1 MTVQLL
7 SHLQVQTSEQKPSL
21 PRGTAGRG
29 EWRSKSCTPWHV
41 VLKMAR
47 AHQTPKISFL
57 PALRFNNVI
66 KHLLALQQHWV
77 RRPSL
82 PLDSNETLQ
91 NAKVLRRTHEQL
103 LTEIITTLSYNTAPP
118 ATCLLPAL
126 STSSPFTTPSWFA
139 LAMGKGTTCSACA
152 RLTTATCSLL
162 RVLPHP
168 REGQTH
174 ARWSREQDEPFNS
187 SQPRHLSREGKNC
200 REMRGRKHKTR
211 GFRQGSSR
219 VHGIWLQKQ
228 DRRWWPLPWTSTQ
241 RQRRIYEQP
250 VSGMKLKQEEE
261 QATPG
266 ALSAPTR
273 TASSPRQTDG
283 EGALL
288 APGLAKLQGP
298 EMTPDREN

>member
-91 NAKVLRRTHEQL
+91 NTKAMRRTHEQL

-126 STSSPFTTPSWFA
+126 STSPPFTTPSWFA
-139 LAMGKGTTCSACA
+139 LAMGQGTTCSACA

-187 SQPRHLSREGKNC
+187 SQPRHLVKR
-200 REMRGRKHKTR
+200 RK
-211 GFRQGSSR
+211 
-219 VHGIWLQKQ
+219 
-228 DRRWWPLPWTSTQ
+228 
-241 RQRRIYEQP
+241 
-250 VSGMKLKQEEE
+250 
-261 QATPG
+261 
-266 ALSAPTR
+266 
-273 TASSPRQTDG
+273 
-283 EGALL
+283 
-288 APGLAKLQGP
+288 KLQGDEREKAQDQRIQARKQSSAWHLATEAGQAVVATALDKHTKAEEDLRAASLRDEIKARGRTSDP
-298 EMTPDREN
+298 GSSVSTNEDSLVPSTDRRGRCFISTRPGKAAGT